1 MSTNDTKTTETTK
14 STPTT
19 TRRRRRTRPAEEPTG
34 LNHVDLALI
43 QALGLGN

>member
-1 MSTNDTKTTETTK
+1 MSTNDTKTT
-14 STPTT
+14 TT
-19 TRRRRRTRPAEEPTG
+19 TTITSLRPEEPTG